1 MDEKEVNFSL
11 SYEQLLQEAEA
22 QIKKCDLNK
31 TGEHYVAEW
40 LKARAFMSFWHTL
53 ALKGYPGTPDI
64 ERIDADW
71 ARLEALASN
80 GNNAA

>member
-1 MDEKEVNFSL
+1 MEEVTFSL
-11 SYEQLLQEAEA
+11 SYEHLFQEAEA

-31 TGEHYVAEW
+31 TGEHYAAEW
-40 LKARAFMSFWHTL
+40 LKARAFMSFWHNL